1 MPQPPRAIVSLK
13 PGSTRR
19 LTARPPSHT
28 RCEMKLIQHA
38 AWDRWWEGSA
48 ELEVVIEGVY
58 DVRVANEIK
67 RKVRQVCKSTERSGQ
82 WSVMVSPSE
91 TRGQWDLGVRGPF
104 GRHFASFTERADQLP
119 ELVAEQ
125 LRACL

>member
-1 MPQPPRAIVSLK
+1 
-13 PGSTRR
+13 
-19 LTARPPSHT
+19 
-28 RCEMKLIQHA
+28 MKLIQHA

-48 ELEVVIEGVY
+48 ELEVVIEGVS